1 MITKTKQYKLRQLDN
16 DLRIIE
22 QQADD
27 MGFPIDDLPEWKALN
42 ALATDYHMGERRHS
56 KGFVY
61 EYGKLQ
67 AQVLQ
72 AMGV

>member
-1 MITKTKQYKLRQLDN
+1 MTHSKRKALQGLDK

-22 QQADD
+22 QQADAI
-27 MGFPIDDLPEWKALN
+27 GFPIDDLPEWKALN

-56 KGFVY
+56 KSFVY

>member
-1 MITKTKQYKLRQLDN
+1 MTHSKRKALEGLDK

-42 ALATDYHMGERRHS
+42 ALATDYHMGERRRS
-56 KGFVY
+56 KGFVR

>member
-1 MITKTKQYKLRQLDN
+1 MTHSKRKALQGLDK

-22 QQADD
+22 QQADTI
-27 MGFPIDDLPEWKALN
+27 GFPIDDLPEWKALN

>member
-1 MITKTKQYKLRQLDN
+1 MTHSKRKTLQGLDK

-22 QQADD
+22 QQADT

>member
-1 MITKTKQYKLRQLDN
+1 MTHSKRKALQGLDK

-22 QQADD
+22 QQADAI
-27 MGFPIDDLPEWKALN
+27 GFPIDDLPEWKELN
-42 ALATDYHMGERRHS
+42 ALATAYQWGERRHS
-56 KGFVY
+56 KSFVS